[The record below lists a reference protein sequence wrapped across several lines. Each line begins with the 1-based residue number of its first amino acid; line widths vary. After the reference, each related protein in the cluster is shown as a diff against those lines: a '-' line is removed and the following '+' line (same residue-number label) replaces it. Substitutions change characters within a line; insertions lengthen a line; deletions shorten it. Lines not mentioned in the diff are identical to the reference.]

1 VRASGDP
8 GALVQSVRRA
18 IGEAD
23 RAVVIDDLEPVR
35 QLIRYSIRDER
46 LVTQLAT
53 ALGVLA
59 LLLAAIGL
67 FGVMSYS
74 VGRRTSEIGVRAALG
89 ARRADIARLVLRDG
103 LRPVIIG
110 LTIGLPLS
118 IVAVR
123 ALAHHLNDI
132 SSDPASIAIAV
143 VVLLA
148 AAVAAVLIPAR
159 RAARIDPIRALRE
172 E

>member
-1 VRASGDP
+1 MNDSWHAWPRRC
-8 GALVQSVRRA
+8 GALA
-18 IGEAD
+18 
-23 RAVVIDDLEPVR
+23 
-35 QLIRYSIRDER
+35 
-46 LVTQLAT
+46 LV
-53 ALGVLA
+53 
-59 LLLAAIGL
+59 LAAIGL

-89 ARRADIARLVLRDG
+89 AGRADVIRLVLRNG
-103 LRPVIIG
+103 LRPVVAG

-118 IVAVR
+118 IIAVR
-123 ALAHHLNDI
+123 VLAHHLNDI

-143 VVLLA
+143 AVLLA